1 MTEPLLEPEQ
11 EELLVA
17 LVEASRNV
25 PRERREKFLA
35 NESHDGS
42 SVLHAGFPGGEAAAY
57 MGDIEVLARAGLLNS
72 SRDRMGTVSF
82 DVSPQGFAYYTRIK
96 QRQGEGAERVQ
107 ETIRDYLAAASF
119 RQRYP
124 EAFRKWSEA
133 ETMLWESDSAGK
145 LTTIGHLCREAMQAF
160 AEVLAGTHQPDK
172 QVGDKAKTIARM
184 RVVLDSLKDQLG
196 SKEKPWLDAL
206 LAYWGTVTDLV
217 QRQEHDT
224 QREGGELVWEDGRRV
239 VFQTAVVMFEVD
251 RSVSRCVT
259 SSAR

>member
-25 PRERREKFLA
+25 PREQRKTFNVLKLQ
-35 NESHDGS
+35 GGT
-42 SVLHAGFPGGEAAAY
+42 SVRHAGFPGGKLAAH
-57 MGDIEVLARAGLLNS
+57 MGDIEILARADLLIL
-72 SRDRMGTVSF
+72 SRDRSGNVSF
-82 DVSPQGFAYYTRIK
+82 DVTPQGSAHYTRIK

-160 AEVLAGTHQPDK
+160 AEVLIETVQPGS
-172 QVGDKAKTIARM
+172 QVGDKAKTIVRIRA
-184 RVVLDSLKDQLG
+184 VLDSLKDQLG
-196 SKEKPWLDAL
+196 TTENPWLDAL
-206 LAYWGTVTDLV
+206 LAYWRTVTDLV

-259 SSAR
+259 F